1 MDSIRS
7 YVKSVVLP
15 LAAVI
20 FFTVSGGP
28 YGIEPLIGY
37 AGNFDTPADDHAPAL
52 GYSLHPGGAGTE
64 QHDAG
69 GRRLL

>member
-1 MDSIRS
+1 MRIVAHILSWM
-7 YVKSVVLP
+7 KSGTAQVPQIIGKISVLP

-37 AGNFDTPADDHAPAL
+37 AG
-52 GYSLHPGGAGTE
+52 GTE

-69 GRRLL
+69 GRRIL